1 MPNESKDE
9 KISSENSNFDDNTA
23 DVNEFNALQGKTL
36 LIYWTLLKSAN
47 PLGIR
52 ELQRLL
58 KFSSPSLVSYH
69 IKKLEEQHL
78 IDKNQVGAYF
88 VVRKAN
94 IVELRDLIIF
104 RILDK
109 TWTVP
114 RMFFYSLTFTIL
126 LLCYIPIFIFFDNL
140 FITNS
145 FFFALIFGI
154 LGNIF
159 LWYETYKS
167 YKGLPI

>member
-1 MPNESKDE
+1 MPNESKIA
-9 KISSENSNFDDNTA
+9 KKTSENSNSDDNTA
-23 DVNEFNALQGKTL
+23 DVNEFNVLQGKTL

-58 KFSSPSLVSYH
+58 NFSSPSLVSYH
-69 IKKLEEQHL
+69 IKKLEELHL
-78 IDKNQVGAYF
+78 IDKNQIGAYF

-94 IVELRDLIIF
+94 ITELRDLMIF
-104 RILDK
+104 RLLDK

-126 LLCYIPIFIFFDNL
+126 LICYIPIFIFLDNL

-159 LWYETYKS
+159 FWYETYKS
-167 YKGLPI
+167 YKGLPV

>member
-1 MPNESKDE
+1 MRKESTDDENYKSIGQFTNNNAEINEL
-9 KISSENSNFDDNTA
+9 T
-23 DVNEFNALQGKTL
+23 VLQGKTL
-36 LIYWTLLKSAN
+36 LIYWTLLKAQS

-52 ELQRLL
+52 ELQRQLDL
-58 KFSSPSLVSYH
+58 SSPSLVSYH
-69 IKKLEEQHL
+69 IKKLEELKL
-78 IDKNQVGAYF
+78 IDKNQIGAYF

-94 IVELRDLIIF
+94 ITELRDLIIF

-114 RMFFYSLTFTIL
+114 RMFFYSLTFSIL
-126 LLCYIPIFIFFDNL
+126 FICYIPIFIFFDNL

-145 FFFALIFGI
+145 FIFSVIFGI

-159 LWYETYKS
+159 FWYETYKS
-167 YKGLPI
+167 YKGLPV